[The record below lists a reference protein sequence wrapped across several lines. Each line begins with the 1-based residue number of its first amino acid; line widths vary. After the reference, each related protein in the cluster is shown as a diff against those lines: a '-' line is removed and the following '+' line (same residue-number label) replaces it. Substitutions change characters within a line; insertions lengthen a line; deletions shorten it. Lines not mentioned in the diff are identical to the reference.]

1 MSRKRSHDSTYNQS
15 KKSKYVPI
23 EIIKNRH
30 PKIVLIGDGC
40 TGKSTFF
47 DFIKQKTVSKTYR
60 HNRSYNATHNFDIEH
75 INIKTKSNQEFDI
88 TLWDTAGQEN
98 YGGKLRNDYLLG
110 ADAVIVMYDVT
121 SKTTA
126 TNINKWLTDIK
137 DISPN
142 IPVAVIGNKSDELE
156 KLDLCSSVKL
166 RDSKLI
172 KDYGSNNIKNF
183 LISIKEN
190 TNISEDSGFFTTSYN
205 ENKGCLIGL
214 EYVLSKIAGFGI
226 EILY

>member
-1 MSRKRSHDSTYNQS
+1 MSRKRSHDSNYSQI
-15 KKSKYVPI
+15 KKPKCEVI

-60 HNRSYNATHNFDIEH
+60 HNKSYNATHNFDIEH
-75 INIKTKSNQEFDI
+75 INIKTIGNQEFDI

-121 SKTTA
+121 SKSTA

-142 IPVAVIGNKSDELE
+142 IPVAVIGNKCDEIE
-156 KLDLCSSVKL
+156 KLDLCSTVKI
-166 RDSKLI
+166 RDSNLAR
-172 KDYGSNNIKNF
+172 DYGSKNIKNF

-190 TNISEDSGFFTTSYN
+190 TNISEDSGYFSTSYN
-205 ENKGCLIGL
+205 EVSGCLIGL
-214 EYVLSKIAGFGI
+214 EYVISKIAGF
-226 EILY
+226 EVKILY